1 MEWWGM
7 TAPTDATASADDTA
21 DPVAEGAH
29 AAAYRAA
36 QARMIGLLTDLDGA
50 TAARIVPATPA
61 WTVHDLVAHLAGV
74 PVDVA
79 AGRTPGRDLDAWTAA
94 QVDARR
100 DRTVPELVAEWR
112 GAWPR
117 FAPLLGFLADAEPL
131 RASQVVFD
139 TLSHEQDLRGALDRP
154 GARDAEGWDLAWGFL
169 VAMVAR
175 IRDRADVGALLLAPT
190 DGEPVV
196 AGTGETVATVRTS
209 RFELCR
215 AIAGRRS
222 LAQIASWCEGPVPV
236 GPMCVFP
243 ARDTDLHE

>member
-1 MEWWGM
+1 MSARND
-7 TAPTDATASADDTA
+7 APTSAVV
-21 DPVAEGAH
+21 PEPLPEGAH
-29 AAAYRAA
+29 GRAYRAA
-36 QARMIGLLTDLDGA
+36 QTRMIELVADLDDA
-50 TAARIVPATPA
+50 AAARTVPATPA
-61 WTVHDLVAHLAGV
+61 WTVHDLLAHLAGV

-100 DRTVPELVAEWR
+100 HATVSDLTAEWEE
-112 GAWPR
+112 AWPR
-117 FAPLLGFLADAEPL
+117 FAPLLDLLAETEPL
-131 RASQVVFD
+131 RASQVLFD

-154 GARDAEGWDLAWGFL
+154 GWRDADGWDLAWGFL

-175 IRDRADVGALLLAPT
+175 MRDRAGVGALLLAPT
-190 DGEPVV
+190 DGDAVT
-196 AGTGETVATVRTS
+196 AGAGELAATVRAT
-209 RFELCR
+209 RFDLCR

-222 LAQIASWCEGPVPV
+222 PGQVASWCEGTVPV